1 MVNPRK
7 DLREIRPYKPGKP
20 IEELARELGI
30 KGEIIKLA
38 SNENPLGPSP
48 KAIKALREDLS
59 EAHLYPDDHA
69 FLLKRALAE
78 RYGVR
83 EEELIIGNGSV
94 ELIYLAPLAYLEPED
109 VGLTSEEAF
118 IIFQI
123 ACKVAGREVVMTPHR
138 NFRHDLEAIANAITP
153 RTKLIYLANPNN
165 PTGTMLTREE
175 LDGFM
180 ARIPEGVL
188 VILDDAYHEY
198 VRDPDYPDPINYFR
212 AGRDVLILRTFSKVH
227 GLAGLRIGYGIAKP
241 EIIQALM
248 KVRYPFNANQLG
260 QIAALASLDDSEH
273 IRKSVEVNEAG
284 KEFLY
289 KELDKLGLFY
299 LKSHT
304 NFIFVDVGR
313 DSTQVFEG
321 LQRMGIITRP
331 VKEYNL
337 PTALRITVGTPQQ
350 NSRLIEALKKVL
362 NG

>member
-1 MVNPRK
+1 MVSPRK
-7 DLREIRPYKPGKP
+7 DLAGIRPYRPGKP

-30 KGEIIKLA
+30 EGEIIKLA

-48 KAIKALREDLS
+48 KAIKAIREDLS
-59 EAHLYPDDHA
+59 QTHLYPDDHA
-69 FLLKRALAE
+69 FRLKRALAD

-83 EEELIIGNGSV
+83 EEEVIIGNGSV
-94 ELIYLAPLAYLEPED
+94 ELIYSVALAYLEPED

-123 ACKVAGREVVMTPHR
+123 AVKVAGREVVLTPHR
-138 NFRHDLEAIANAITP
+138 NFRHDLQAITHAITP
-153 RTKLIYLANPNN
+153 KTKVVYLANPNN

-175 LDGFM
+175 MDGFM

-188 VILDDAYHEY
+188 VVLDDAYHEY

-212 AGRDVLILRTFSKVH
+212 AGRDVLILRTFSKAH

-248 KVRYPFNANQLG
+248 KVRYPFNANRLG
-260 QIAALASLDDSEH
+260 QIAALAALEDSEH
-273 IRKSVEVNEAG
+273 IRRSVELNEAG
-284 KEFLY
+284 KEYLY
-289 KELDKLGLFY
+289 RELGKLGLFY

-304 NFIFVDVGR
+304 NFIFVDVKR

-337 PTALRITVGTPQQ
+337 PTALRITVGSPKQ
-350 NSRLIEALKKVL
+350 NSRLIEALRTVL
-362 NG
+362 SA